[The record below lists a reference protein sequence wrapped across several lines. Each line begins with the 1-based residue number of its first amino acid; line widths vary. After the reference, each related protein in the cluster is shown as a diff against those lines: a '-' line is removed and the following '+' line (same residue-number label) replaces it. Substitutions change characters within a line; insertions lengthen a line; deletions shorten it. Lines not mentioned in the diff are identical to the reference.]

1 MPNVRADGLRRSGWL
16 TMNEVRLRERL
27 MVTVAGVLVVV
38 LGVDPGMLGIASS
51 SAAQAAASGVID
63 ESRAQ
68 NLSAAEASLGMEV
81 PAVSVPLT
89 GPGEDPAAQVA
100 PLELPSALPSAAETT
115 VDLPRGEQTTGTGA
129 AVPIELGGMSVTVAP
144 VEGEAAPERVS
155 VKVLDQASTE
165 QAGVTGVLLE
175 VTDAS
180 ETPATGDQL
189 VELSVAYAA
198 FAGIG
203 GGDWASR
210 LQAVWVPDCES
221 SEDSSSECRP
231 VPLESTRD
239 ETAQTVTVTVPVNS
253 NTSVG
258 GSAPAMLRGTTS
270 AAAANSSS
278 GGSVGIGSGV
288 AGPLGDWSATSLA
301 LSSTWGTS
309 GATGAFTWAYPM
321 RVPKVPAGPSPMVS
335 LSYSSAVSDGRIA
348 STNNQSGLIGEG
360 FDIGGSFIERTYT
373 SCSKDETA
381 GANNIDLSAPD
392 LCWGTENATLSL
404 NGGGSDLVK
413 DKTTGTWHPKQ
424 DDGTRIEQVLTGGAK
439 GEYWKVTTT
448 DGTQYVFGQQADAA
462 SAWTVPVFGN
472 HAGEPGHASA
482 FKDSSTEQVWRWN
495 LDRVIDPSGNT
506 AAYFYTTESNKY
518 RPFYGDM
525 AMSYISG
532 GYLSRV
538 EYGTHADDGV
548 SNAPAKVEF
557 TNTPRCITNL
567 AVPDSWCSS
576 GQSSTTGFHWPD
588 TPVDL
593 ICETATACETYAPT
607 FFNRTRLSKVSTSVS
622 DGSNYVPVDSWTL
635 SQRFVPQGDGIG
647 LEYATGIMLRLE
659 AVTHTGQGGSR
670 ADVTLPAVK
679 FSYTALKNRVEV
691 ADTGADGLWR
701 HRVTS
706 VRTESGGRV
715 SVNYT
720 TRCVDGLTAD
730 PATNSDLCFPVRWN
744 DGTPRTD
751 YFYKYVV
758 DTVVEGDSSLDAN
771 SPELITGSLAVV
783 TRYDYTGAAWK
794 WVKPDSPLIDDA
806 DKTYS
811 EFRGAK
817 QVTTISGDGS
827 TPQART
833 VTSYYRGTG
842 ETLTSPIASIGSV
855 VDHDRLAGEV
865 FTSTQLNGSTK
876 LSDTVSTFGDPV
888 TVATSAHDF
897 GYLSTRIPSES
908 VDVVTYRASGTEE
921 HHTRTTTRFNALS
934 QPTSVDD
941 RGDTTTATDNVCT
954 STTYAHDADQA
965 LAGKHLVALPSVV
978 EAVAKACDE
987 QPQRPADVITASK
1000 LSYDGSGRPTKVE
1013 TIDPND
1019 GDGYITFSTTKYDTR
1034 GRGTETADATGQKV
1048 TTAFTA
1054 SPGGLVAETTTTN
1067 PLGHVTSTTFDAVLG
1082 VPVRSTDANG
1092 RMTNGT
1098 YDALGRL
1105 LTVTYPQH
1113 ANALFPSVQY
1123 EYTIQPNGL
1132 NAVVTNTISADGK
1145 RQHASAALYD
1155 GLMRPFQTQQQGRG
1169 SGYPDLGRM
1178 VAHTRYDSAGRVI
1191 EQTEPWWVQGNVSA
1205 NPEVKPADT
1214 SGHTTFE
1221 YDAAGRQTAQ
1231 IFWIGTDSNPAH
1243 EKWRTLTSY
1252 DGATTWQIPPVGGT
1266 PTSTTVDARGRTIEL
1281 TQYRRDPDTDA
1292 AATTKELVA
1301 ALGHSS
1307 TTYGYD
1313 RAGTLNR
1320 MVDPADNEWSYEH
1333 DWAGRQI
1340 SATDPDAGETSST
1353 YDVLG
1358 RVSTRTNGNGQTVGY
1373 TYDALGRT
1381 TSIRDGSPTGS
1392 IRASWEYDTV
1402 LKGVLTKST
1411 RFAGGQAYTTRTD
1424 GWDTAYRPTSTT
1436 LELPNTGVFSNLQ
1449 SRTITTKMDYTV
1461 DGQAAKITYP
1471 AVVDSRGKMILGSEA
1486 VTTVYDAASSMPS
1499 WMSGGFGWGVYVA
1512 SSRFAADGRPLLADL
1527 GNTYGAVVSYRYED
1541 GTKRLSGI
1549 SVDRERIDGSELNLS
1564 YAYDQAGNVTSIADA
1579 PTSSKLSGAAFTDTQ
1594 CFNYD
1599 GLTRLQTAWTPTDG
1613 NCTQAPAAG
1622 AMGGAAPYWTSFTY
1636 DVLGNRTQQ
1645 TITPKTGTANTTTYA
1660 YGAGAAGPH
1669 AVTSATTDG
1678 VANTYTYDDA
1688 GNRVTAKTGG
1698 VTTGYTWDVE
1708 GELTTTGDTSNVYDA
1723 DGNRIVRTDAN
1734 GTTVYAGGQ
1743 EIRIKTNGTVEA
1755 TRYYTFGGQT
1765 VAVRTDRGLGNGV
1778 TSLVADHHGTPV
1790 AAIPNGGHPAK
1801 TGINRLYTTPYGATR
1816 GASDA
1821 SSVPG
1826 DTQFLGKTRDGT
1838 TGLTLLGARYYDET
1852 VGGFVSVDPILD
1864 LTDPQQW
1871 NAYVYAG
1878 NNPLTYSDATGLLAL
1893 GPTDNSTYNARTGK
1907 VTYGTNGSSSADAIA
1922 SAPAPKTVVPPASPD
1937 FWTDPGGWIEHNQAE
1952 IIGAVAGTVVGIG
1965 VTAGCLALTAGA
1977 GSVGCLIAGGAAGG
1991 AVGGAITNLWKTQVT
2006 RTQSFSW
2013 GSLAADTLMGGVFG
2027 AAGGVAGA
2035 GVGAI
2040 ASKVAA
2046 SVASPAAKAVANG
2059 VSCAVNSFVPGTA
2072 VVMADGTTKPIEDI
2086 RLGDEVLATD
2096 PETGE
2101 TTAKPVSALITGA
2114 GEKALTTLSITD
2126 KAGDDLGT
2134 VTATDGHPFWVPD
2147 LGRWVDAGELLPGD
2161 WLGTAAGTLVQ
2172 VTGIDHDHREQ
2183 TVYNLTVA
2191 DIHTYYAGA
2200 AAVLVH
2206 NCGAAGK
2213 PAIGPARSTDDL
2225 LRSFGKL
2232 SGGDQRH
2239 VKTLP
2244 SETSLRQTFDA
2255 WTVGAE
2261 RLQSRGPK
2269 IPDVYQLPDGGAVL
2283 QWRTSSDSGGSTIDI
2298 YTTVGRP
2305 RKVHLE

>member
-1 MPNVRADGLRRSGWL
+1 
-16 TMNEVRLRERL
+16 MNEVRLRERL
-27 MVTVAGVLVVV
+27 MLTVAGVLVVV
-38 LGVDPGMLGIASS
+38 LGVDPGMLGVASS

-68 NLSAAEASLGMEV
+68 NLAAAEASLGMEV
-81 PAVSVPLT
+81 PAASVPLT
-89 GPGEDPAAQVA
+89 GPGEDPAAQAV
-100 PLELPSALPSAAETT
+100 PLELPSTLPSAAETT

-129 AVPIELGGMSVTVAP
+129 AVPLELGGMSVTVAP

-210 LQAVWVPDCES
+210 LQAVWVPDCAS
-221 SEDSSSECRP
+221 SEESSSECRP
-231 VPLESTRD
+231 VPLQSTRD

-253 NTSVG
+253 NTSVS
-258 GSAPAMLRGTTS
+258 GSAPAMLRGTTT
-270 AAAANSSS
+270 AAASNSSS

-321 RVPKVPAGPSPMVS
+321 RVPKVPAGPSPAVS
-335 LSYSSAVSDGRIA
+335 LSYTSAVSDGRIA

-424 DDGTRIEQVLTGGAK
+424 DDGTRIEQVPTGGAK

-448 DGTQYVFGQQADAA
+448 DGTQYFFGQQADAA

-495 LDRVIDPSGNT
+495 LDRVVDPSGNT

-518 RPFYGDM
+518 RPFYGDT

-557 TNTPRCITNL
+557 TNTPRCITDL

-730 PATNSDLCFPVRWN
+730 PATNSNLCFPVKWN

-758 DTVVEGDSSLDAN
+758 DTVVEGDSSLEAN

-827 TPQART
+827 TPQTRT

-865 FTSTQLNGSTK
+865 FSSTQLNGSTK
-876 LSDTVSTFGDPV
+876 VSETVSTFGDPV
-888 TVATSAHDF
+888 TVATSAHDS

-908 VDVVTYRASGTEE
+908 VDVVTYRASGAEE
-921 HHTRTTTRFNALS
+921 HHTRTTTKFNALS

-954 STTYAHDADQA
+954 TTTYAHDADQT
-965 LAGKHLVALPSVV
+965 LAGKHLVALPSDL
-978 EAVAKACDE
+978 ETVAKACDE

-1000 LSYDGSGRPTKVE
+1000 LSYDSSGRPTKVE
-1013 TIDPND
+1013 AIDPND
-1019 GDGYITFSTTKYDTR
+1019 GDGYITASTTKYDTR

-1067 PLGHVTSTTFDAVLG
+1067 PLGHINSTKFDPILG
-1082 VPVRSTDANG
+1082 APIRSTDANG
-1092 RMTNGT
+1092 RATHGT

-1105 LTVTYPQH
+1105 STVTYPQH
-1113 ANALFPSVQY
+1113 SDAGPPSLEYDYTVQA
-1123 EYTIQPNGL
+1123 NGL
-1132 NAVVTNTISADGK
+1132 NAVITKTISADGK
-1145 RQHASAALYD
+1145 SQHASAALYD

-1191 EQTEPWWVQGNVSA
+1191 EQTEPWWVEDDVSA
-1205 NPEVKPADT
+1205 KPEVKPADT
-1214 SGHTTFE
+1214 SGHTTYE

-1231 IFWIGTDSNPAH
+1231 IFWVGTDSSLVH
-1243 EKWRTLTSY
+1243 EKWRTVTSY
-1252 DGATTWQIPPVGGT
+1252 DGATTWQIPPMGAT
-1266 PTSTTVDARGRTIEL
+1266 PTTTTVDPRGRTVEL
-1281 TQYRRDPDTDA
+1281 TQYHRDPDTNI
-1292 AATTKELVA
+1292 AATTQTELNK
-1301 ALGHSS
+1301 LEKST

-1313 RAGTLNR
+1313 HAGSLNR
-1320 MVDPADNEWSYEH
+1320 MVTNNVEWSYEH

-1340 SATDPDAGETSST
+1340 SATDPDAGQTSST

-1358 RVSTRTNGNGQTVGY
+1358 RVSTRTNGNGQTLGY

-1381 TSIRDGSPTGS
+1381 TSIRDGSPAGS

-1436 LELPNTGVFSNLQ
+1436 LELPNTGVFANLQ
-1449 SRTITTKMDYTV
+1449 SRTITTRMDYTV

-1471 AVVDSRGKMILGSEA
+1471 AVVDSRGKMILGAEA

-1512 SSRFAADGRPLLADL
+1512 ASRFAADGRPLLADL
-1527 GNTYGAVVSYRYED
+1527 GNTYGSVVSYRYED

-1549 SVDRERIDGSELNLS
+1549 SVDRERIDGTELNLA
-1564 YAYDQAGNVTSIADA
+1564 YAYDQAGNVTNIADA
-1579 PTSSKLSGAAFTDTQ
+1579 PTSPKLSGAAFKDTQ

-1622 AMGGAAPYWTSFTY
+1622 AMGGAAPYWTGFTY
-1636 DVLGNRTQQ
+1636 DVLGNRTEQ
-1645 TITPKTGTANTTTYA
+1645 TSTTQNGTAKTTTYA
-1660 YGAGAAGPH
+1660 YGVGAAGPH
-1669 AVTSATTDG
+1669 AVTSATVDG
-1678 VANTYTYDDA
+1678 VAATYTYDDA

-1755 TRYYTFGGQT
+1755 TRYYTFSGQT

-1801 TGINRLYTTPYGATR
+1801 TAISRLYTTPFGATR

-1821 SSVPG
+1821 STVPG

-1852 VGGFVSVDPILD
+1852 IGGFISVDPVLD

-1871 NAYVYAG
+1871 NAYAYSG
-1878 NNPLTYSDATGLLAL
+1878 NNPLTYSDASGLLMV
-1893 GPTDNSTYNARTGK
+1893 GPTDGSTYNPRTKK
-1907 VTYGTNGSSSADAIA
+1907 VTTNTINSSSADAIRD
-1922 SAPAPKTVVPPASPD
+1922 S
-1937 FWTDPGGWIEHNQAE
+1937 
-1952 IIGAVAGTVVGIG
+1952 VA
-1965 VTAGCLALTAGA
+1965 A
-1977 GSVGCLIAGGAAGG
+1977 
-1991 AVGGAITNLWKTQVT
+1991 
-2006 RTQSFSW
+2006 R
-2013 GSLAADTLMGGVFG
+2013 LAAVVESFDSACSRLSASTTLAACGSQRDFKRDLRYIGETARATSLSALEMVGTYPL
-2027 AAGGVAGA
+2027 AGGVGLFWRGIATGSTRGGTAGTRLVSA
-2035 GVGAI
+2035 VEGESTRV
-2040 ASKVAA
+2040 
-2046 SVASPAAKAVANG
+2046 VASQSIRQRGPVLSGALDRKSGEIFFGQNTGVPTPLNSNMKAAIDAFPGPA
-2059 VSCAVNSFVPGTA
+2059 
-2072 VVMADGTTKPIEDI
+2072 
-2086 RLGDEVLATD
+2086 
-2096 PETGE
+2096 
-2101 TTAKPVSALITGA
+2101 
-2114 GEKALTTLSITD
+2114 
-2126 KAGDDLGT
+2126 
-2134 VTATDGHPFWVPD
+2134 
-2147 LGRWVDAGELLPGD
+2147 
-2161 WLGTAAGTLVQ
+2161 
-2172 VTGIDHDHREQ
+2172 
-2183 TVYNLTVA
+2183 
-2191 DIHTYYAGA
+2191 
-2200 AAVLVH
+2200 
-2206 NCGAAGK
+2206 AAGK
-2213 PAIGPARSTDDL
+2213 GTPGTHAEINAINQGLFAR
-2225 LRSFGKL
+2225 
-2232 SGGDQRH
+2232 
-2239 VKTLP
+2239 P
-2244 SETSLRQTFDA
+2244 
-2255 WTVGAE
+2255 
-2261 RLQSRGPK
+2261 
-2269 IPDVYQLPDGGAVL
+2269 
-2283 QWRTSSDSGGSTIDI
+2283 GSTISDFVLYSVRLRGAQQGSQIMMCQNCAGILNGAEDI
-2298 YTTVGRP
+2298 FR
-2305 RKVHLE
+2305 